1 MQERLH
7 KNIFAIGARDASV
20 SESTVDRLWNLS
32 WIYSRPSSLNFA
44 RNNAGF
50 FIAWAGR
57 VATRKAGNTKI
68 KGVDLYEKIVS
79 VDMGVPVYGCCGP
92 DKMPVLRL

>member
-50 FIAWAGR
+50 FIAESRTCGDENAG
-57 VATRKAGNTKI
+57 
-68 KGVDLYEKIVS
+68 
-79 VDMGVPVYGCCGP
+79 
-92 DKMPVLRL
+92 KM